1 MLKMMESVLLGLSEM
16 EMNDLLTTYKYVCYV
31 THLMVI
37 GKFFFIYFSFLEAIL
52 IEFMGLSRL
61 FFMQDFNGH

>member
-37 GKFFFIYFSFLEAIL
+37 GKFFYLFLILRGYFDQIY
-52 IEFMGLSRL
+52 GLVKVVFHAR
-61 FFMQDFNGH
+61 F

>member
-37 GKFFFIYFSFLEAIL
+37 GKFFYLFLILRGYFDRIY
-52 IEFMGLSRL
+52 GLVKVVFHAR
-61 FFMQDFNGH
+61 F

>member
-37 GKFFFIYFSFLEAIL
+37 GKFFLFISYS
-52 IEFMGLSRL
+52 
-61 FFMQDFNGH
+61 